1 MEAGRPPSAATNA
14 ATLGGMYC
22 SRLPF
27 PAARGYQSC
36 MTNER
41 GFAPLVPGSRR
52 DRSTSSID
60 RVPTGYAPVGAGTTS
75 TGSAAT
81 RCVLDVVVAAAA
93 ADATSTLTRTTPT
106 ASDTRR
112 VTRPLRS
119 TCGASVETL
128 RQRGIN
134 RAAAAPIATIAAPR

>member
-1 MEAGRPPSAATNA
+1 
-14 ATLGGMYC
+14 MYG

-36 MTNER
+36 ITNER

-52 DRSTSSID
+52 ERSTSSID
-60 RVPTGYAPVGAGTTS
+60 RVPTEYVPVGAGMTI
-75 TGSAAT
+75 TGFAAA
-81 RCVLDVVVAAAA
+81 RSVLGVVVAAAA
-93 ADATSTLTRTTPT
+93 SDTAIMATTTAPT

-112 VTRPLRS
+112 VTRPVRS
-119 TCGASVETL
+119 TCGASAEVL
-128 RQRGIN
+128 RRRGMN